1 MITLVEKREIDLDDF
16 NTAKL
21 VELSLSLSTVEVI
34 TDDAIVD
41 FTDDDGGYW

>member
-21 VELSLSLSTVEVI
+21 VALSPSLSTVEVI

-41 FTDDDGGYW
+41 FTDDDGGY

>member
-21 VELSLSLSTVEVI
+21 VELSLSLATVEVI

-41 FTDDDGGYW
+41 FTDDDGGY

>member
-1 MITLVEKREIDLDDF
+1 MTTLVEKREIDLNDF

-41 FTDDDGGYW
+41 FTDDDGGY

>member
-1 MITLVEKREIDLDDF
+1 MITLVEKREIDL

-41 FTDDDGGYW
+41 FTDDDGGY

>member
-1 MITLVEKREIDLDDF
+1 MTTLVEKREIDLDDF

-41 FTDDDGGYW
+41 FTDDDGGY

>member
-41 FTDDDGGYW
+41 FTDDDGGY